1 MSLLEA
7 KVSYD
12 STDCTG
18 TPVHIVFP
26 GTGANTV
33 CRPQDCRRAD
43 ETLVVGNSYIR
54 QCIPSDSQPQ
64 FILQNMGKK
73 AYTKSTHYTDA
84 KYCSIGEL
92 ESWLHPLD
100 TCYNINTATATWKS
114 EKSVLNADGS
124 LTYFGYNDAV
134 CAAGQFVQKTLNASQ
149 FGTCIND
156 SGKGFSQVLGRGSL
170 TGNTLPLESSVILPN
185 TASAPSSTPVGAI
198 AGGAAGGVIV
208 LAAVIFG
215 VMHCRKQKRVTKEA
229 IPVTNSQSQSNIPPP
244 TGGVTEQTPLV
255 PIATNQTDKILPSK
269 TLDSKSDLAYSA
281 LNVLAADI
289 PPPPSYSSFT
299 EVDAAVAN
307 NPDHHRITV
316 NMAGS
321 SSSFA
326 GFAPQAFMQAQG
338 DSYNEKKGKMEEE
351 EDYVHLNS
359 EYRKA
364 AMGWTVEQVG
374 NWAVENGGSEM
385 TRQKIIGIIPLLFV
399 LSPSAPAQLT
409 LFTLSF
415 SEHKIDGKALML
427 MRREDIES
435 VLKVTAYGEL
445 LRLQDAIKQ
454 IKS

>member
-26 GTGANTV
+26 AAAANTI

-43 ETLVVGNSYIR
+43 ESLVVGNSYLR
-54 QCIPSDSQPQ
+54 KCIPNDSQPQ

-100 TCYNINTATATWKS
+100 TCYNINTATAKWKS
-114 EKSVLNADGS
+114 EKSVLNPDGS

-134 CAAGQFVQKTLNASQ
+134 CAAGQFVQKILNASQ
-149 FGTCIND
+149 FGSCID
-156 SGKGFSQVLGRGSL
+156 DGGKGFSQVLGRGPL

-185 TASAPSSTPVGAI
+185 TATTSGPPIGAI
-198 AGGAAGGVIV
+198 AGGAAAGVVV
-208 LAAVIFG
+208 LAGVIFG
-215 VMHCRKQKRVTKEA
+215 VMHCRKQKRVSKEA
-229 IPVTNSQSQSNIPPP
+229 MPVAISQNQNNIPPP

-255 PIATNQTDKILPSK
+255 PIAANPTDKAMPSK
-269 TLDSKSDLAYSA
+269 MDTKSDLAYSA

-326 GFAPQAFMQAQG
+326 AFAPQAFMQAQG
-338 DSYNEKKGKMEEE
+338 ETFNEKKGKKEQE
-351 EDYVHLNS
+351 EDFVNLNS
-359 EYRKA
+359 EYRKV
-364 AMGWTVEQVG
+364 AMGWTIEQVG

-385 TRQKIIGIIPLLFV
+385 TRQKII
-399 LSPSAPAQLT
+399 
-409 LFTLSF
+409 
-415 SEHKIDGKALML
+415 EHKIDGKALML